1 MPVKVKG
8 QPIETK
14 PAASL
19 STVAVVGYI
28 VGLVFVL
35 WPSLADKIP
44 ADYQQQLPNVIAV
57 VIGAFVAYF
66 VPHTNR
72 PDLTTVEPFTEAE
85 MEQIRYQMAQR
96 QTVFGGGGGGASFIY
111 GGGGVGGGSG
121 EAGRDD
127 TYPPSGGDGTPTE

>member
-1 MPVKVKG
+1 MPALKVKG

-35 WPSLADKIP
+35 WPSLAAKIP

-72 PDLTTVEPFTEAE
+72 PDLTTVQPFTEAE
-85 MEQIRYQMAQR
+85 IEQIRYGMAQR
-96 QTVFGGGGGGASFIY
+96 TIYGVGGKGGALHVFPEEGDTTGGGGGA
-111 GGGGVGGGSG
+111 G
-121 EAGRDD
+121 
-127 TYPPSGGDGTPTE
+127 GTPTE